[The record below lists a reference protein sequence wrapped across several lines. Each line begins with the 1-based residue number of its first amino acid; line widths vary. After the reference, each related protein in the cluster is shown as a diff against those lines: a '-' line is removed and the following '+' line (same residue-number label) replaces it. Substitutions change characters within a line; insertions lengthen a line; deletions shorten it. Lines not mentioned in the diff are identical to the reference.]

1 MAIDKLFEID
11 KDFIYQK
18 VESFRER
25 LRKGSL

>member
-11 KDFIYQK
+11 KDFIAES
-18 VESFRER
+18 ESFRER